1 VQDFLRYRGRA
12 IPSLLIY
19 FSPIIYIDIQM
30 GTLQYSILKILIR
43 DCKPIWIILFWR
55 AWQMKKMIAILKITA
70 GKKTWL
76 ISGKGLVI
84 ENDIQKSVLHNAGED
99 QPITALD
106 IG

>member
-1 VQDFLRYRGRA
+1 
-12 IPSLLIY
+12 
-19 FSPIIYIDIQM
+19 
-30 GTLQYSILKILIR
+30 
-43 DCKPIWIILFWR
+43 
-55 AWQMKKMIAILKITA
+55 MKKMIAILKITA